1 MDSEQFPPA
10 APMKER
16 GSRRGKSRSFRL
28 GLLSLAGVLI
38 LMALFA
44 RGYLPRVEKQRE
56 LFAAVRASSNAR
68 PRVSVAAVRRSP
80 VSTDLVL
87 PGDIQAID
95 ETPIYARADG
105 YLRRRLVDIGDRVEA
120 GQLLAEIETPEL
132 DQQIRQARASLEQ
145 LRAALLQA
153 RANLTQARANL
164 QLAEITLKRWKSLVE
179 QGVLS
184 AQAGDEKQSA
194 YDARLADVGA
204 GEANIKAA
212 EANIQAGEA
221 NLQRLLELKSFQKV
235 TAPFSG
241 VITTRNVDTGV
252 LITAGSGSNNPP
264 MFRLAQ
270 IGTLRI
276 YVNAPQ
282 TYVSSIHPGQ
292 AAQVLVQEF
301 PRRSFAGKVVRTA
314 NALDEKSHT
323 LLTEVQVANSD
334 YALLPGMYSQVRF
347 ALARASPS
355 WRVPG
360 EALVIR
366 PDGVYVALVRND
378 RTLHY
383 QKVTLGRDYGTEVEV
398 PTGLRGDERV
408 VLNPAD
414 DLAEGMVVE
423 AASPAAK

>member
-1 MDSEQFPPA
+1 MDSE
-10 APMKER
+10 
-16 GSRRGKSRSFRL
+16 RGKSRTLRL
-28 GLLSLAGVLI
+28 GLLGLAAVLI

-44 RGYLPRVEKQRE
+44 RGYLPRAQRQAE
-56 LFAAVRASSNAR
+56 LLASVKELTSAR
-68 PRVSVAAVRRSP
+68 PRVSVAAVRRAP
-80 VSTDLVL
+80 VTSELLL

-95 ETPIYARADG
+95 ETPVYARADG

-132 DQQIRQARASLEQ
+132 DQQIRQARASLDQ
-145 LRAALLQA
+145 LRAALVQA
-153 RANLTQARANL
+153 RANLAQARANL
-164 QLAEITLKRWKSLVE
+164 QLAEVTLKRWKALVE

-184 AQAGDEKQSA
+184 AQDGDEKQSA

-235 TAPFSG
+235 TAPFRG
-241 VITTRNVDTGV
+241 VITARNVDTGA
-252 LITAGSGSNNPP
+252 LITAGSSTSNRP
-264 MFRLAQ
+264 MFRIAQ

-276 YVNAPQ
+276 YVDVPQ
-282 TYVSSIHPGQ
+282 TYVPSIQPGQ

-301 PRRSFAGKVVRTA
+301 PRRSFAGKVARTA

-323 LLTEVQVANSD
+323 LRTEVQAPNSD

-347 ALARASPS
+347 VLGQAHPP
-355 WRVPG
+355 WRVPA

-366 PDGVYVALVRND
+366 PDGVYVAVVRSD
-378 RTLHY
+378 GSLHY

-408 VLNPAD
+408 VLNPTD
-414 DLAEGMVVE
+414 DLAEGMAVE
-423 AASPAAK
+423 AASAPGK